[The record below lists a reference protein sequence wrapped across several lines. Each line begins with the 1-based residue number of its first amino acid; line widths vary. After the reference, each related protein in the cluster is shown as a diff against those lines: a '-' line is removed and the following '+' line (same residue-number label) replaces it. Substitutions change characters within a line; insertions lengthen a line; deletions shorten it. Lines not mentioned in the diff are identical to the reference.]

1 MPILKINPNIILGEG
16 SFGINIETEC
26 LNTTKKPDINI
37 KSKNCDPQN
46 GKNKFVLKL
55 CKDDSHCINYKNEEI
70 LGKLLANDKKIP
82 VTAIHKNL
90 LYIIE
95 EIELAESVKT
105 LLAETLA
112 IKAIEKGNQLNVS
125 LFSRKGLL
133 MPYYNMG
140 SLSEYIRFNQR
151 GLSIDTIIIDDIFFA
166 VRFLHSINCVH
177 LDIKPANIMLHCS
190 SQNEYKAVIID
201 YGFSQSIK
209 EDINFGNGSKQYMSP
224 ELLSSHYGFSVL
236 YNKGPDI
243 WALGIVILE
252 ICMKQYSA
260 WYHFYFLIK
269 EKYLTD
275 DIKRLSEVEQQNVIQ
290 KFISQKIYTHKSS
303 IVNFTEFKQYYID
316 KINNITIAKNEYNI
330 EEFLN
335 IFFNLNHDER
345 ILLYDELG
353 YKSNE
358 EIEQYKRINI
368 DNTHDAKKIEEMIKK
383 TTKKREDETKAIET
397 ANKANKLA
405 IEAVIKENMMKKEN
419 IAQKIKMT
427 FSASAKIHRKRE
439 VDTAVNDSRQAI
451 DIAQRKENDAA
462 HEIGEA
468 RIMVATLVEKII
480 KTVINKSQQN
490 KAAQEMRRRVASM
503 PVLDEEL
510 NVARVATLES
520 EAVSRETKRNIPY
533 ADAAIARILDI
544 ESKYTPKRR
553 GQGKKTKRKMQI
565 KRRFIQKTRDMKK
578 KLSKNRKRKNRKTQ
592 QKKIVRQTI

>member
-26 LNTTKKPDINI
+26 LNTAKKENINI
-37 KSKNCDPQN
+37 ESKNCDPQN

-140 SLSEYIRFNQR
+140 SLSEYIRFNER

-201 YGFSQSIK
+201 YGLSQSIEK
-209 EDINFGNGSKQYMSP
+209 NINFGNGSKPYMSP
-224 ELLSSHYGFSVL
+224 ELLSSHYGLPVL

-243 WALGIVILE
+243 WALGLVILE

-275 DIKRLSEVEQQNVIQ
+275 DIKRLSKVEQQNVIQ
-290 KFISQKIYTHKSS
+290 KFISQKIYKHKSS
-303 IVNFTEFKQYYID
+303 IVNFTKFKQYYID

-383 TTKKREDETKAIET
+383 TTKKKEDETKAIET
-397 ANKANKLA
+397 ANEANKLA
-405 IEAVIKENMMKKEN
+405 IEALIKENMMKKEN

-427 FSASAKIHRKRE
+427 FSESAKIHRKRE
-439 VDTAVNDSRQAI
+439 IDTAVNDSRQAI
-451 DIAQRKENDAA
+451 DIAQRKEQDE
-462 HEIGEA
+462 HDKMGET
-468 RIMVATLVEKII
+468 RIMVAALVEKMI

-490 KAAQEMRRRVASM
+490 KAAQEMRKTVASM

-510 NVARVATLES
+510 NVSRVATLES
-520 EAVSRETKRNIPY
+520 EAVSREIKRNIPY

-553 GQGKKTKRKMQI
+553 GEGKKTKRKMQI

-578 KLSKNRKRKNRKTQ
+578 KLSKNKRKPKNRKTQ
-592 QKKIVRQTI
+592 QKK